1 MGKETMLGIVRHV
14 LTFAGGLLVY
24 MGWADEGTATAIT
37 GAIFTLVGGFWSIWD
52 KVTGRE
58 SDDPPPAVGSG

>member
-1 MGKETMLGIVRHV
+1 MGKETVLGIVRHV

-37 GAIFTLVGGFWSIWD
+37 GAIFTLVGGVWSIWD

-58 SDDPPPAVGSG
+58 SGGSPPAVGSG